1 MGVPRNLIFLIF
13 HQKKHPTIRV
23 LWFWIFMINIQYIP
37 IYDIWIW
44 TYEYN
49 FWYSFEGI
57 GFSGI
62 MSLNGHSYIYIHI
75 MSLNGHSFMG
85 FSTKKDVQLLKGEG
99 TIDTTDHAP
108 GGDGQSG
115 CTGDGP
121 ISGRDGRAWSSTQL
135 HGLMTHMCVYIYLY
149 IHTNTYTY
157 IRTYVHYTTFTLHYI
172 ALHCITLHYTHT
184 RTHVHTYIRTYVQT
198 YMRTYVQTYIHTYI
212 HTYVRTYVH
221 TYIHIYMH
229 TYITYP
235 KQNIGIYITTK
246 LVINYV

>member
-1 MGVPRNLIFLIF
+1 
-13 HQKKHPTIRV
+13 
-23 LWFWIFMINIQYIP
+23 
-37 IYDIWIW
+37 
-44 TYEYN
+44 
-49 FWYSFEGI
+49 
-57 GFSGI
+57 
-62 MSLNGHSYIYIHI
+62 

-135 HGLMTHMCVYIYLY
+135 HGLMTHMCVYIYIY
-149 IHTNTYTY
+149 IQIHTHTYVRTY
-157 IRTYVHYTTFTLHYI
+157 ITLHLRYI
-172 ALHCITLHYTHT
+172 ALHCITLHYITH
-184 RTHVHTYIRTYVQT
+184 THVHTYIRINIHTYI
-198 YMRTYVQTYIHTYI
+198 RTNIHTYI
-212 HTYVRTYVH
+212 HTYVRTYIH
-221 TYIHIYMH
+221 TYIH